1 MPLIKSLKCVTLLS
15 LLIAAC
21 GGQMNMNAF
30 KSKRVTRTYDLNLI
44 APTSLIAFNLN
55 PIVHKDTLGG
65 MLDHYS

>member
-1 MPLIKSLKCVTLLS
+1 
-15 LLIAAC
+15 
-21 GGQMNMNAF
+21 MNAF